1 MNKNIKVS
9 VIVPVY
15 KVPLEY
21 LRTCL
26 DSLVAQTLQECEFIV
41 VSDGAP
47 EAECSVCEEYVA
59 KDSRFKFFKCEHAGV
74 SVARNFGISQ
84 AQGEYTSFVDSD
96 DWISSDIFQK
106 AYDFSKKENSD
117 VTFWNYVITSPQ
129 RMIPVRYSTMNVC
142 VLSDENLASIRDNLV
157 FVGKGNLQVFVN
169 LWSKIYK
176 TSLIKAVSFEENL
189 HIGSDRVFCIQVYS
203 NNIRIAYLNQDSY
216 FYRQNSESIV
226 HRYRPDAFDA
236 FMKYI
241 RKSNEMTNG
250 VYHGEI
256 CNEILYKF
264 CESLSLDYFHKD
276 NSIPFKENINRLKQ
290 VFYSEEFR
298 KSVDGCIYRKM
309 NRSHK
314 IDYFFIKYK
323 FFPWLYIRTVL
334 LGLKKKFG

>member
-26 DSLVAQTLQECEFIV
+26 DSLVAQTLQECEFIM

-96 DWISSDIFQK
+96 DWVGPDIFQK

-117 VTFWNYVITSPQ
+117 IVFWNYVITTPQ
-129 RMIPVRYSTMNVC
+129 KMIPVRYSTVDAC
-142 VLSDENLASIRDNLV
+142 VLSNESLTSIRDNLV

-176 TSLIKAVSFEENL
+176 TSLIKTISFEEDL

-203 NNIRIAYLNQDSY
+203 NNVRIAYLNQDSY

-226 HRYRPDAFDA
+226 HRYRPDAFDSL
-236 FMKYI
+236 MKYI
-241 RKSNEMTNG
+241 RRSNELTNG
-250 VYHGEI
+250 AYHGELS
-256 CNEILYKF
+256 NEILDKF
-264 CESLSLDYFHKD
+264 CESLSRDYFHKE
-276 NSIPFKENINRLKQ
+276 NPLPFKENVNRLKQ
-290 VFYSEEFR
+290 IFFSEEFR
-298 KSVDGCIYRKM
+298 NAIDGCVYHKL
-309 NRSHK
+309 NRHHK
-314 IDYFFIKYK
+314 IDYLFIKYK

-334 LGLKKKFG
+334 FGLKRKFS